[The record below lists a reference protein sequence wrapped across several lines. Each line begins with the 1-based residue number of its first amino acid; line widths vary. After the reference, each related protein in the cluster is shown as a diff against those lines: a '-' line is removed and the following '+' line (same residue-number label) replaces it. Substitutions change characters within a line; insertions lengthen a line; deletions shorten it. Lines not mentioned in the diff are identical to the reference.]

1 MEWESDSSGCSHTY
15 PKQGRKS
22 PGSHSS
28 WELEFRDSGA
38 IPGQGLLLTAERQI
52 AGMWG
57 RKLWWET
64 PVEESWAAM
73 EARWYCWVTCRGWS
87 RHHSLCLATCQH
99 PQLNNRETG
108 PSNTWRTELQSRT
121 AATGPLY
128 VPDKLNN
135 KEGPQAREPSKCLN
149 GQSYGERQ
157 AKEAF
162 WSPVTRGLKRDSD
175 RTIIPGTK
183 AVRVPVHL
191 VPAGSL
197 QAKQLCHLHAQLS
210 LGQNCHRQK
219 KSCVYARRVTSV
231 VSDSLWPCRL

>member
-52 AGMWG
+52 GGMWG
-57 RKLWWET
+57 RKLWWEM

-87 RHHSLCLATCQH
+87 HHHSLCLPTCQH

-108 PSNTWRTELQSRT
+108 PSNT
-121 AATGPLY
+121 A
-128 VPDKLNN
+128 LNYRV
-135 KEGPQAREPSKCLN
+135 GPQPRGPSMCLTN
-149 GQSYGERQ
+149 WTTKKDPRQ
-157 AKEAF
+157 
-162 WSPVTRGLKRDSD
+162 
-175 RTIIPGTK
+175 
-183 AVRVPVHL
+183 
-191 VPAGSL
+191 GSL
-197 QAKQLCHLHAQLS
+197 LS
-210 LGQNCHRQK
+210 
-219 KSCVYARRVTSV
+219 A
-231 VSDSLWPCRL
+231 